1 MTGVVIFGAG
11 HQGRVALEIL
21 QAAGRSV
28 TAFVGKDRAAS
39 SEGALASLPVW
50 SEEEFEKAA
59 RSGEMEVFVAI
70 GNNDVRLRL
79 SERLRA
85 AGYRLCNAIHPSA
98 VIMGSAR
105 LGTGILLCP
114 QAFVG
119 ANTIIED
126 DAVINT
132 KASVDHDS
140 HIGPGAYLAP
150 GIITAGCVRVG
161 RGAFIGIGASL
172 GPNVQVGDGAI
183 VGAGAVVLDSV
194 GASAFV
200 AGVPAR
206 FIRRMAPPVDW
217 SAVLARA
224 PGLIREPEE

>member
-1 MTGVVIFGAG
+1 MTHVAIFGAG
-11 HQGRVALEIL
+11 HQGQVALEIL

-28 TAFVGKDRAAS
+28 TAFVDKDRATS
-39 SEGALASLPVW
+39 SGGTLASLPVW
-50 SEEEFEKAA
+50 SEEQFERASRA
-59 RSGEMEVFVAI
+59 DEMEVFVAI
-70 GNNDVRLRL
+70 GNNNVRLHL
-79 SERLRA
+79 SERLRE

-98 VIMGSAR
+98 VVMRSAR

-119 ANTIIED
+119 ANSIIED

-132 KASVDHDS
+132 KASVDHDC

-161 RGAFIGIGASL
+161 RCAFIGIGASL

-183 VGAGAVVLDSV
+183 VGAGALVLDSV
-194 GASAFV
+194 GANAFV

-206 FIRRMAPPVDW
+206 FIRRMVPPVDW
-217 SAVLARA
+217 SAVLARP
-224 PGLIREPEE
+224 PGLIEEPEE